1 MPNMPRIK
9 HILWGELTY
18 KDGFKNEEPDIHDD
32 RVCLTSSVMLH
43 KKFSPA
49 DFELLLTPLI
59 DEAPNTAQIRCAL
72 ANIELDE
79 ANQIVSQKILHF
91 RTPELL
97 CHTDYRCDVLYQKKS
112 ILPAS
117 LSMLDGQDFI
127 ITTPPARQDPQPLN
141 IALGGD
147 QERFEQLGVFG
158 RLLGLNN
165 ERQTKKI
172 YEHIEKQPKPYD
184 VILHLGDL
192 YNGEFYFSFSNL
204 FRHNRHVF
212 EPHVKSEEAFSAHLR
227 HDFFKPSKL
236 AFARIGAGF
245 YPLIDD
251 HDTGKNSRK
260 AITTQDERIV
270 QQHMERAFHRHT
282 LLPQFTTQTTD
293 GYGKVTT
300 KHGRLGP
307 YFKIRIGQHEI
318 FMPHNR
324 YTQTDDAPADAFLL
338 GEEQWQ
344 WLEASLNDSK
354 ASNKILL
361 SPLPLVMGKN
371 PAEDYRGHHEEWSR
385 LLQLCRHHQI
395 ATILTADSHN
405 FSHSEIWVRCFPD
418 DEPWVVNHYLVGTL
432 GGSSQKISAAE
443 LDSINQPNRMPLL
456 PEDAEFDR
464 ELYRGSRVLAYFAPG
479 KKYALLPLKNELG
492 ITTSSEWSTNWH
504 KDVHG
509 YANLIFNPLVSPNAN
524 AQLAQDTSS
533 FQVNSRFFAC
543 RKRHQINDEARLSQ
557 QYSIH
562 LS

>member
-1 MPNMPRIK
+1 
-9 HILWGELTY
+9 
-18 KDGFKNEEPDIHDD
+18 
-32 RVCLTSSVMLH
+32 
-43 KKFSPA
+43 
-49 DFELLLTPLI
+49 
-59 DEAPNTAQIRCAL
+59 
-72 ANIELDE
+72 
-79 ANQIVSQKILHF
+79 
-91 RTPELL
+91 
-97 CHTDYRCDVLYQKKS
+97 
-112 ILPAS
+112 
-117 LSMLDGQDFI
+117 
-127 ITTPPARQDPQPLN
+127 
-141 IALGGD
+141 
-147 QERFEQLGVFG
+147 
-158 RLLGLNN
+158 
-165 ERQTKKI
+165 
-172 YEHIEKQPKPYD
+172 
-184 VILHLGDL
+184 
-192 YNGEFYFSFSNL
+192 
-204 FRHNRHVF
+204 
-212 EPHVKSEEAFSAHLR
+212 
-227 HDFFKPSKL
+227 
-236 AFARIGAGF
+236 
-245 YPLIDD
+245 
-251 HDTGKNSRK
+251 
-260 AITTQDERIV
+260 
-270 QQHMERAFHRHT
+270 MERAFHRHT